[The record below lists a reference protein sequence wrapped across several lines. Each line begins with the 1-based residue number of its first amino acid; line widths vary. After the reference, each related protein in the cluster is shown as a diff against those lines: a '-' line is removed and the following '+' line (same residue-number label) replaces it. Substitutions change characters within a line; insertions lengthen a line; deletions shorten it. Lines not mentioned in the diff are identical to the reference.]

1 MVEPPFVSNYLRT
14 KLSLIA
20 LLCGVF
26 CYGQSS
32 LEITVTDSEKNP
44 LIGVLVFGN
53 QNTFSAVTDQNG
65 KVTIEYNQDS
75 DIFNFQYIT
84 YKSQKL
90 SVKDLLASPNLELQ
104 AEKQILDEVIVI
116 GRLDQTKEELPY
128 IIETISAED
137 IALTNP
143 QTSADALAQ
152 HGNVFVQKS
161 QMGGGSPV
169 IRGFEANKVLLV
181 VDGVRMNNAIYRN
194 GHLQNSI
201 SIDQAVLERTE
212 LIFGPNSL
220 LYGSDALGGVIHFRT
235 KNPRLSNTNKV
246 NSSANLY
253 ARFSSANNEKN
264 FHGDFNFGFK
274 KLAFLSSFTYANF
287 GDLRV
292 GGNRPNGFEEF
303 GKRNQYQT
311 TINGEDQVVT
321 NDDPNVLIGTGYK
334 QYDFLQKVLFQA
346 NPDWQIIGNFQY
358 STSSDIPRYDEL
370 SIIVDDVADFAEWN
384 YGPQKRLL
392 ASVKSN
398 WFSKTPFFDKASLIL
413 SYQSIEESRIVRRF
427 QNPLRNSQI
436 ENLDLFAI
444 NSDFQKILGKQSI
457 SYGFEYT
464 YNDLISTANNFNIQ
478 TNEATNALT
487 RYPSGGSDMST
498 FSIFAN
504 YNRRMLDSLLIFN
517 AGVRYNRLTLNAVYN
532 LDDPFEWPDNFYT
545 GIQNQNDA
553 FTAAAGLTLQN
564 DKILVRAQIASAFRN
579 PNIDD
584 FAKIRINRNDATVPN
599 IQLNSEKA
607 FNLEA
612 TFAYFFDNQ
621 KRSKISVTAFRS
633 NLTDAIIRTDFTLP
647 NGDRTILIDGESFNV
662 QANINAEKGFI
673 YGISAN
679 GELAGQHW
687 QLKGN
692 INYTKGRTEDENG
705 VLSPLAH
712 IPPLYGQVSLSYQ
725 KDKVSLRLV
734 NYFNGA
740 KSLDNY
746 GGSADNPD
754 FATSEGS
761 LAWNTINIYSNIDI
775 SDVIQASLG
784 IENLFDTHYRTFSS
798 GLSASGINFIIG
810 LRSRF

>member
-1 MVEPPFVSNYLRT
+1 
-14 KLSLIA
+14 
-20 LLCGVF
+20 
-26 CYGQSS
+26 
-32 LEITVTDSEKNP
+32 LEVTITDSDKNP
-44 LIGVLVFGN
+44 LIGVLVFSN
-53 QNTFSAVTDQNG
+53 QNTFSAASDENG
-65 KVTIEYNQDS
+65 QVAIEYTQES

-84 YKSQKL
+84 YKSEKF
-90 SVKDLLASPNLELQ
+90 SVKDLIANPNIQLK

-116 GRLDQTKEELPY
+116 GRMDQSKEELPY

-143 QTSADALAQ
+143 QTSADAMAQ

-201 SIDQAVLERTE
+201 SIDQAILERTE

-220 LYGSDALGGVIHFRT
+220 LYGSDALGGVVHFRT
-235 KNPRLSNTNKV
+235 KNPELSNTNKV
-246 NSSANLY
+246 KSNANLY
-253 ARFSSANNEKN
+253 ARFSSANKEKN

-274 KLAFLSSFTYANF
+274 KLAFLTSFTYANF

-292 GGNRPNGFEEF
+292 GGNRPVGFEEF
-303 GKRNQYQT
+303 GKRNQYVAT
-311 TINGEDQVVT
+311 NNGEDEIL
-321 NDDPNVLIGTGYK
+321 NNEDPNTLIGTGYK

-370 SIIVDDVADFAEWN
+370 SVIVDDTADFAEWN
-384 YGPQKRLL
+384 YGPQKRVLG
-392 ASVKSN
+392 SVRSD
-398 WFSKTPFFDKASLIL
+398 WFSKTPLFDKASLIL
-413 SYQSIEESRIVRRF
+413 SYQSVEESRIVRRF
-427 QNPLRNSQI
+427 KNPLRNSQI

-444 NSDFQKILGKQSI
+444 NSDFQKILGKQSV

-464 YNDLISTANNFNIQ
+464 YNDLRSTANNFNIQ
-478 TNEATNALT
+478 TTEQTNALT

-504 YNRRMLDSLLIFN
+504 YNRRMIDSLIIFN
-517 AGVRYNRLTLNAVYN
+517 AGVRYNRFTLNAAYDIN
-532 LDDPFEWPDNFYT
+532 DPFEWPENYYT

-584 FAKIRINRNDATVPN
+584 FAKIRIKRNDATVPN
-599 IQLNSEKA
+599 VLLDSEKA
-607 FNLEA
+607 FNMEA
-612 TFAYFFDNQ
+612 TFAYFFDKQ
-621 KRSKISVTAFRS
+621 KRSKLSITAFRS
-633 NLTDAIIRTDFTLP
+633 NLKDAIIRTDFALP
-647 NGDRTILIDGESFNV
+647 NGDRIVQIDGESFNV
-662 QANINAEKGFI
+662 QANVNAENGFI

-679 GELAGQHW
+679 GELANQIW
-687 QLKGN
+687 KLKGS
-692 INYTKGRTEDENG
+692 INYTKGRTKDENG
-705 VLSPLAH
+705 LLSPLAH
-712 IPPLYGQVSLSYQ
+712 IPPLYGQISLSYQ
-725 KDKVSLRLV
+725 KNKVNLRLV
-734 NYFNGA
+734 NRFNGS
-740 KSLDNY
+740 KPLNEY

-761 LAWNTINIYSNIDI
+761 LAWNTFNIYSNIDI
-775 SDVIQASLG
+775 SDVFQLSLG
-784 IENLFDTHYRTFSS
+784 LENVLDTHYRTFSS
-798 GLSASGINFIIG
+798 GLSASGINAIIA
-810 LRSRF
+810 LRSRL